1 MNQPDTP
8 SPPSANAGQRLAAAR
23 AEWGLSVSEV
33 AKYLNLNVATVEALE
48 EQAYDRLPGLTFV
61 KGYLRAYAKLLKLDY
76 EEIVG
81 HAGLGPEA
89 MHEIPVA
96 KSSLRRAR
104 YYAQSKKRGGLLV
117 RVLLVVGVLLGLAW
131 VAVEQSLLPDADQVL
146 QMLKLPVPLEQNEKL
161 DGISLPAAAGDRQN
175 ADRNGALLNPDFE

>member
-1 MNQPDTP
+1 MDKPDP
-8 SPPSANAGQRLAAAR
+8 PASPSASAGQRLAAAR
-23 AEWGLSVSEV
+23 AEWGLSVGEV

-61 KGYLRAYAKLLKLDY
+61 KGYLRAYARLLKLDY
-76 EEIVG
+76 EEIIG

-104 YYAQSKKRGGLLV
+104 YYAQSRRRGGLLV
-117 RVLLVVGVLLGLAW
+117 RALLVVGVLMGLAW
-131 VAVEQSLLPDADQVL
+131 VAVERSLLPDTNRIL
-146 QMLKLPVPLEQNEKL
+146 RMLKLPVSLEQNQQL
-161 DGISLPAAAGDRQN
+161 DEISLPAAESDWQN
-175 ADRNGALLNPDFE
+175 AGRNGALINPNPE